1 MGAIRVDAT
10 PSFQKFDCKGKEKD
24 KIVLLELKDLLFI
37 GREREIKI
45 SHRNMNINTTWS
57 REKWQGVK

>member
-24 KIVLLELKDLLFI
+24 KTVLLELKD
-37 GREREIKI
+37 RSTKMKI
-45 SHRNMNINTTWS
+45 NLIQTF
-57 REKWQGVK
+57 